1 MKIKRVQEVE
11 GVEVPKPFERM
22 VRVVFAPDQDGVE
35 DLNLISAVIYPKSST
50 DYRLRDRTELIYI
63 ISGRG
68 MFVCNGNE
76 FALEPDT
83 AILVERGDKIQLK
96 NPGPETLKLVSVYVQ
111 PFRASDLYQTL
122 VKSAQEM
129 NK

>member
-22 VRVVFAPDQDGVE
+22 RVVFAPDQDGVE